1 MTPAEWTA
9 GIAVIAALVGP
20 LITARVM
27 RKPSADEALT
37 KRFEA
42 LIDRQEEERQHL
54 TADFEKREK
63 KLERVAGE
71 LEVMVLRLIEW
82 ADEVTVKA
90 KRRGVDLPPRPK
102 FRDVTGASS

>member
-1 MTPAEWTA
+1 MTAAEWTA
-9 GIAVIAALVGP
+9 AVAVVAALAGP
-20 LITARVM
+20 LVTARIV

-82 ADEVTVKA
+82 ADEVAVTA
-90 KRRGVDLPPRPK
+90 KRRGVGLPPRPK
-102 FRDVTGASS
+102 FGDLDRPSG